1 MNMQRTE
8 IWRGVDDTM
17 QDIILETLA
26 SLLTNIYI
34 YAYLKAKSNNWI
46 WMLTK
51 KFLDENKTDEYKK

>member
-34 YAYLKAKSNNWI
+34 YAYLKVKSNNWI
-46 WMLTK
+46 WVLTK
-51 KFLDENKTDEYKK
+51 EFLDENKTDEYKK

>member
-1 MNMQRTE
+1 
-8 IWRGVDDTM
+8 M

-34 YAYLKAKSNNWI
+34 YAYLKVKSNNWI